1 MIVRYQSYIR
11 RFLAV
16 VAPVSSL
23 AYRTITN
30 AKICITFTWI
40 ITVIIVSPVW
50 LAHSLNHLETRK
62 EFSVHPIIIATLG
75 SSLGIST
82 LLEILLSCKLD
93 HEAKWHDYMQQ
104 EPSTHRPS
112 WESDFHVIQEAEIW
126 WVSSSCVVGVK
137 NVSGRCLA
145 GVCKEWVVIWKVE
158 RKCLISV

>member
-82 LLEILLSCKLD
+82 LLEIL
-93 HEAKWHDYMQQ
+93 Q
-104 EPSTHRPS
+104 
-112 WESDFHVIQEAEIW
+112 
-126 WVSSSCVVGVK
+126 VGPQ
-137 NVSGRCLA
+137 SGMIMYLY
-145 GVCKEWVVIWKVE
+145 I
-158 RKCLISV
+158 ISP